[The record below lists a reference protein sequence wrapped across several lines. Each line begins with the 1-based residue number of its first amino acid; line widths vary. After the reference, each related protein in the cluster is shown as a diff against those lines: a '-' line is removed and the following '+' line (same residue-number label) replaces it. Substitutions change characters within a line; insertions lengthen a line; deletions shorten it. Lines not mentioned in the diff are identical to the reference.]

1 MPFRQ
6 KVPFEH
12 AIFPCP
18 LASNVIDAA
27 RPAVDQTFK
36 WAAGGKQAVERA
48 FDEFARGANRGRRKP
63 GLSTAHLHS
72 CLSTGVRRLP
82 K

>member
-1 MPFRQ
+1 MPFWQ

-12 AIFPCP
+12 AIFPRP

-36 WAAGGKQAVERA
+36 RTARGKQAIERV
-48 FDEFARGANRGRRKP
+48 FDEFGVAPIAAAANQDSQP
-63 GLSTAHLHS
+63 LISIQSFLPA
-72 CLSTGVRRLP
+72 RRLP